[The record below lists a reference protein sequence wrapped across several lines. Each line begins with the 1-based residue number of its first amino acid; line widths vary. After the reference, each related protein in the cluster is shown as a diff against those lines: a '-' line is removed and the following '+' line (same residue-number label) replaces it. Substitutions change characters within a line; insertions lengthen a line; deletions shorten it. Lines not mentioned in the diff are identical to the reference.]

1 MAYRIDQTVIQA
13 LKRYDNTIK
22 EIQNEIDAL
31 QDSKKNSYTGP
42 TGPTGPMGYTGPIGY
57 SGSTGPTGSFSG
69 VIEQNITPLE
79 GVDIDI
85 GDTKSGINKIY
96 ISEGLIPTN
105 TEVRIGTESN
115 PIKNVLV
122 SESISIGS
130 NTITNSN
137 ESLILPNNTKVRDI
151 DLYSKIND
159 LQSQVS
165 LLKTRLD
172 QICQLWN
179 SDLFDENIVDD
190 MIS

>member
-1 MAYRIDQTVIQA
+1 MAHRIDQTVIQV

-22 EIQNEIDAL
+22 EIKNEIDEL
-31 QDSKKNSYTGP
+31 QNSKKNGY

-57 SGSTGPTGSFSG
+57 SGPTGPTGSFSG
-69 VIEQNITPLE
+69 VIEKNIIPLE
-79 GVDIDI
+79 GIDIDI
-85 GDTKSGINKIY
+85 GDTTSGFNKIY
-96 ISEGLIPTN
+96 ISESLIPTN
-105 TEVRIGTESN
+105 TEVRIGTETN

-130 NTITNSN
+130 STITTLD
-137 ESLILPNNTKVRDI
+137 ESLILPNNTKVGDI

-159 LQSQVS
+159 LQNQVS

-172 QICQLWN
+172 QVCQLWN